1 MSIKPIL
8 GLDDTFG
15 ARATALRRLQ
25 FRLFEIYTAAGFSEV
40 IPPLVERPEALSS
53 GAGRFLADQTIVFSD
68 PADTGLLALRPDM
81 TPQIARIVATRLGH
95 EPVLKLHYTG
105 PVMLARPDVR
115 TGSRQQWQTGV
126 ECLGLAGAEGDVEV
140 MHLAALSMEAAGFD
154 GAILQVGHMG
164 LIQALVEESDSSL
177 ETWVELLARHSPED
191 MRDYLQTEPLAEAE
205 KNALMALAS
214 GQGDASWLQAQK
226 SSMSQ
231 AFAAA
236 ADELLHLVDTV
247 NAKLSGKVSVVIDAA
262 VTPRF
267 LYHSGMVFAGFA
279 NNAPHALLHGGR
291 YDKMMEAHGR
301 DMPATGFSFD
311 LWAWLDAIASSTEEK
326 DKA

>member
-1 MSIKPIL
+1 MSVLKPIL
-8 GLDDTFG
+8 GLEDAFG
-15 ARATALRRLQ
+15 GRAMALRRLQ

-53 GAGRFLADQTIVFSD
+53 GAGRFLADQTVVFSD
-68 PADTGLLALRPDM
+68 PADAGLLAIRPDM
-81 TPQIARIVATRLGH
+81 TPQIARIVATRLSH
-95 EPVLKLHYTG
+95 EPLLKLHYTG

-126 ECLGLAGAEGDVEV
+126 ECLGLAGVDGDVEV

-164 LIQALVEESDSSL
+164 LIQALVEESDTSL

-191 MRDYLQTEPLAEAE
+191 MTNYLETEPLSDVV
-205 KNALMALAS
+205 KDALLALAA
-214 GQGDASWLQAQK
+214 GQGDADWLRAQK
-226 SSMSQ
+226 TQ
-231 AFAAA
+231 INETFTIA
-236 ADELLHLVDTV
+236 ADELLSLVDTV
-247 NAKLSGKVSVVIDAA
+247 NDKLSGKVCVVIDAA

-267 LYHSGMVFAGFA
+267 LYHSGMVFTGFA
-279 NNAPHALLHGGR
+279 NNSSHALLHGGR
-291 YDKMMEAHGR
+291 YDQMMAAHGR

-311 LWAWLDAIASSTEEK
+311 LWAWLDNTSYA
-326 DKA
+326 D

>member
-1 MSIKPIL
+1 MSVLKPIL
-8 GLDDTFG
+8 GLEDAFG
-15 ARATALRRLQ
+15 GRAMALRRLQ

-53 GAGRFLADQTIVFSD
+53 GAGRFLADQTVVFSD
-68 PADTGLLALRPDM
+68 PADAGLLAIRPDM
-81 TPQIARIVATRLGH
+81 TPQIARIVATRLTH
-95 EPVLKLHYTG
+95 EPILKLHYTG

-126 ECLGLAGAEGDVEV
+126 ECLGLAGVEGDVEV

-164 LIQALVEESDSSL
+164 LIQALVEESDTSL

-191 MRDYLQTEPLAEAE
+191 MANYLETEPLSDVV
-205 KNALMALAS
+205 KDALMALAA
-214 GQGDASWLQAQK
+214 GQGDADWLRAQRAQ
-226 SSMSQ
+226 MNDT
-231 AFAAA
+231 FTLA
-236 ADELLHLVDTV
+236 ADELLNLVETV
-247 NAKLSGKVSVVIDAA
+247 NDKLSGEVRVVIDAA

-267 LYHSGMVFAGFA
+267 LYHSGMVFTGFA
-279 NNAPHALLHGGR
+279 NNSSYALLHGGR
-291 YDKMMEAHGR
+291 YDQMMAAHGR

-311 LWAWLDAIASSTEEK
+311 LWAWLDNTSYA
-326 DKA
+326 D